1 MSSVNVAKVLATQF
15 EPVPVSYTRRDLILY
30 ALGVGASE
38 LKFTYENDEAFSA
51 LPTYPVVLGMKGT
64 TSDVVPFGSGYQAIE
79 EFPIDPAMIL
89 HGEQSLELLAGA
101 LPLEGRF
108 TNKSKIIGL
117 YDKGKGAVMVTETLT
132 YDERDTPLVRAVSSI
147 FVRGAGGFGGDRGPS
162 GVANQPPNRAPDA
175 VVTEKTTDNQA
186 LLYRLSGDYN
196 PLHIDPEMATMVGFK
211 KPILHGLCTFG
222 FAARAVLKQYLN
234 NNTKLFKA
242 ISVRFAN
249 PVYPGETLATEMWK
263 EGNKII
269 FQVKVVE
276 RNVVVVSNGCVDVG
290 TEKARL

>member
-1 MSSVNVAKVLATQF
+1 
-15 EPVPVSYTRRDLILY
+15 
-30 ALGVGASE
+30 
-38 LKFTYENDEAFSA
+38 
-51 LPTYPVVLGMKGT
+51 
-64 TSDVVPFGSGYQAIE
+64 
-79 EFPIDPAMIL
+79 
-89 HGEQSLELLAGA
+89 
-101 LPLEGRF
+101 
-108 TNKSKIIGL
+108 
-117 YDKGKGAVMVTETLT
+117 MVTETLT